1 MGVQGILSAIEREV
15 AQEVQ
20 ELEHDAEL
28 RIAEILR
35 EAGQRVELETERFV
49 ADRIDR
55 EERLRTRKVH
65 SARVASSRAI
75 ADVRH
80 GVFER
85 LFDEATGRLAEMR
98 PSPGYPDL
106 LEALIADAATG
117 ICDACTIHVDPAD
130 LAIAEDVARK
140 MGGGV
145 SAVAD
150 IQTIGGAVVSSA
162 DGRVARD
169 NTFEARLGQLR
180 DGCAQQIWEVLE
192 G

>member
-20 ELEHDAEL
+20 ELERDAEL
-28 RIAEILR
+28 KIAEILR
-35 EAGQRVELETERFV
+35 EAEHRVQQETERFV
-49 ADRIDR
+49 AERTDR

-85 LFDEATGRLAEMR
+85 LFNEATGRLAQLR
-98 PSPGYPDL
+98 PAPDYPEL
-106 LEALIADAATG
+106 LEALIEDAAIG
-117 ICDACTIHVDPAD
+117 ICDDCTIHVDPAD
-130 LAIAEDVARK
+130 LAVAEDVARK
-140 MGGGV
+140 MGNGA

>member
-35 EAGQRVELETERFV
+35 ETEQRIEQETARFV

-55 EERLRTRKVH
+55 EERLRTRKLH

-85 LFDEATGRLAEMR
+85 LFDEATGRLAQLR
-98 PSPGYPDL
+98 PTPGYPEL
-106 LEALIADAATG
+106 LEALIADAAAG
-117 ICDACTIHVDPAD
+117 ICDDCTIHVDPAD
-130 LAIAEDVARK
+130 LVIAEDIARK
-140 MGGGV
+140 MGAG
-145 SAVAD
+145 AFAIAD
-150 IQTIGGAVVSSA
+150 LQTIGGAVVTSA

-169 NTFEARLGQLR
+169 NTFEARLSQLQ